1 MIKFHNKKIV
11 SRDKLEMYKSL
22 SNFVINK
29 FFKTKNMRDSLEIHI
44 HLHNDYFKKNDLY
57 GDCIWED
64 QHFRPKEFTIN
75 VDVSQK
81 DSMVLN
87 TIAHELVHVKQWAK
101 GEMYELQSQRNCYK
115 YKGSKVDRKKLDYWD
130 LPWEIEAHGH
140 SVGLVVQWT
149 RTFEM
154 ERRKKDRLILGA

>member
-1 MIKFHNKKIV
+1 MIKFHNGKIV
-11 SRDKLEMYKSL
+11 SRDRLEMFKSL
-22 SNFVINK
+22 SHFVLKK
-29 FFKTKNMRDSLEIHI
+29 FFKTQKMRDSLEIHV
-44 HLHNDYFKKNDLY
+44 HLHDDYFKKTDMY

-81 DSMVLN
+81 DGLVLN

-101 GEMYELQSQRNCYK
+101 GEMYELQSIRNCYK
-115 YKGSKVDRKKLDYWD
+115 YKGLKVDRKKLDYWD

-140 SVGLVVQWT
+140 AIGLVVQWS
-149 RTFEM
+149 RTLDINS
-154 ERRKKDRLILGA
+154 KKRDSLLKGV